1 MFLVRSPTD
10 PKTGEGL
17 ARKRWAGGRMERCV
31 MAAVDWFGLDNWFT
45 QRNTT
50 EVNSDRARDLVRG
63 AYKIGRRDPG
73 FATCLQL
80 LPRKRAKARRR
91 TTRGLIRQ
99 HSNFGD

>member
-45 QRNTT
+45 QRNKT
-50 EVNSDRARDLVRG
+50 EVDSDRARDLVRG
-63 AYKIGRRDPG
+63 AYKNSGGVTPD
-73 FATCLQL
+73 LQRVYNSYL
-80 LPRKRAKARRR
+80 ANERKRDDERRE
-91 TTRGLIRQ
+91 G
-99 HSNFGD
+99 